1 MSEKVEK
8 ISPMLSLIQWINLEL
23 AENPDFGAEVEE
35 VLAEMKQNKLK
46 TAQHNKL
53 KTAQHNNL
61 KVAHT
66 GGLRQEDRGIMGGL
80 L

>member
-8 ISPMLSLIQWINLEL
+8 ISSMLSIREWINLQL
-23 AENPDFGAEVEE
+23 LKNPGLRQRGEE

-46 TAQHNKL
+46 TTQHNKL
-53 KTAQHNNL
+53 KTT
-61 KVAHT
+61 HT
-66 GGLRQEDRGIMGGL
+66 GGLRQEDRGIMEGL